1 MIIDTARCIAVRLLN
16 SFLVLGVGMKSNN
29 AVHLSL
35 LVAAI
40 AASSSVFADDKID
53 DPNRQLANKSGC
65 FICHAIELDAKG
77 PEGLKPVGPPWK
89 AIAARYKGDANAQK
103 NLTTAVMGG
112 TSIYNRHW
120 KAESS
125 GVAMPPN
132 GVAISEADAKKLVD
146 WILSLK

>member
-1 MIIDTARCIAVRLLN
+1 MNSKTALRISLSAAALLAAAP
-16 SFLVLGVGMKSNN
+16 VL
-29 AVHLSL
+29 ADATADE
-35 LVAAI
+35 AA
-40 AASSSVFADDKID
+40 
-53 DPNRQLANKSGC
+53 RQLATRSGC

-89 AIAARYKGDANAQK
+89 AVAARYKGDKDAQK

-112 TSIYNRHW
+112 TSLYNRHW

-132 GVAISEADAKKLVD
+132 GVAISEADAGKLVA
-146 WILSLK
+146 WILGLAK

>member
-1 MIIDTARCIAVRLLN
+1 MN
-16 SFLVLGVGMKSNN
+16 SKN
-29 AVHLSL
+29 AIRLSL
-35 LVAAI
+35 LVATM
-40 AASSSVFADDKID
+40 AANSFAFADAKQD
-53 DPNRQLANKSGC
+53 DALRQLANKSGC

-89 AIAARYKGDANAQK
+89 AIAARYKGDKNARK

-120 KAESS
+120 KEESS

-146 WILSLK
+146 WILSLPK

>member
-1 MIIDTARCIAVRLLN
+1 MN
-16 SFLVLGVGMKSNN
+16 GKN
-29 AVHLSL
+29 AIRLSL
-35 LVAAI
+35 LLVTM
-40 AASSSVFADDKID
+40 AASSSSFADAQPD
-53 DPNRQLANKSGC
+53 DALRQLANKSGC

-89 AIAARYKGDANAQK
+89 AIAARYKGDDTARK

-120 KAESS
+120 KEESS